1 LRNNTLAFGNVKSIV
16 EGSNTRYSEDAL
28 LHVYGL
34 PVPLIPKNISH
45 RNRPKPVEMFK
56 QTVCPLLQTDCQHPP
71 FSGMAGFSQGEEWL
85 TKAMIDIKFQS
96 WSLMVQ
102 PNHFAD

>member
-1 LRNNTLAFGNVKSIV
+1 MPFAS
-16 EGSNTRYSEDAL
+16 D
-28 LHVYGL
+28 GL
-34 PVPLIPKNISH
+34 PTP
-45 RNRPKPVEMFK
+45 
-56 QTVCPLLQTDCQHPP
+56 T

-85 TKAMIDIKFQS
+85 KKAMIDIKFKF

>member
-1 LRNNTLAFGNVKSIV
+1 LFKAQTPGIVKLLFYMFMAYQSLRFQRTFLTGIDPNLLKCLNKL
-16 EGSNTRYSEDAL
+16 YAL
-28 LHVYGL
+28 CLDRL
-34 PVPLIPKNISH
+34 PTP
-45 RNRPKPVEMFK
+45 
-56 QTVCPLLQTDCQHPP
+56 T